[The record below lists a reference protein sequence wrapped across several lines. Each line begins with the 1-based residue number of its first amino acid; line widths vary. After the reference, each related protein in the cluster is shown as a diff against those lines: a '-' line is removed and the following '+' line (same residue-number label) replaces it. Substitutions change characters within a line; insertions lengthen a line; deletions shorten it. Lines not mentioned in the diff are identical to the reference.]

1 MTTVNYG
8 SRNRIADANLRPV
21 GYQQT
26 DDLSTA
32 NAGVSVPA
40 EARVALVQAIGND
53 ISWRDD
59 GTAASATAAGTDGGM
74 LLASGNDFLYVGDL
88 SKLSLI
94 EAVAA
99 STAYANISYYA

>member
-1 MTTVNYG
+1 MPVNYG
-8 SRNRIADANLRPV
+8 SRNRIADANLEPV

-26 DDLSTA
+26 SDLSTA

-40 EARVALVQAIGND
+40 TARVAIIQAVDND

-59 GTAASATAAGTDGGM
+59 GTAATATSGGSGGGMVLAAGD
-74 LLASGNDFLYVGDL
+74 SFLYVGDL
-88 SKLSLI
+88 DKLSMI

-99 STAYANISYYA
+99 STAYANIAYYA